1 MTSLSFDMPSGACDC
16 HTHVFGEAMRFP
28 FTAKR
33 TYTPP
38 QASVAELVTMQRA
51 LRLDRVVIVQPSV
64 YGTDNAC
71 TLDGMRRLGARARGV
86 AVIDHATTETEL
98 DVMARSGMRGVRLN
112 LATAGETDPSAAG
125 ARLAT
130 MAARLKPRGWHVQIY
145 TQLSVIAA
153 LQKQIAAAPV
163 PIVIDHFGG
172 ARGELG
178 VDQPGFA
185 EFVALVR
192 SGNVYVK
199 LSGSYRS
206 SERAPDYADMAPLAR
221 ALIEAGPDRMVWG
234 SDWPHPD
241 APHGPDGNPHAITP
255 FHVIDDAAVLNQLAV
270 WAPDAAQRRKILV
283 DNPARLYGF

>member
-1 MTSLSFDMPSGACDC
+1 MTALAFDVPPGACDC
-16 HTHVFGEAMRFP
+16 HTHVFGEPMRFP
-28 FTAKR
+28 FAKKR

-38 QASVAELVTMQRA
+38 QASVAELVTLQRG

-64 YGTDNAC
+64 YGTDNSC

-86 AVIDHATTETEL
+86 AVIDPATSEAEL
-98 DVMARSGMRGVRLN
+98 DVMARTGMRGVRLN
-112 LATAGETDPSAAG
+112 LATAGETDPDAARS
-125 ARLAT
+125 RLAALAT
-130 MAARLKPRGWHVQIY
+130 RLKPRGWHVQIY

-153 LQKQIAAAPV
+153 LQNQIAAAPV
-163 PIVIDHFGG
+163 PVVIDHFGG

-178 VDQPGFA
+178 PDQPGFA
-185 EFVALVR
+185 ALLALVR
-192 SGNVYVK
+192 GGNVYVK

-206 SERAPDYADMAPLAR
+206 SERAPDYPDMAALAR

-241 APHGPDGNPHAITP
+241 SPHGPDGNPHAITP
-255 FHVIDDAAVLNQLAV
+255 FHVIDDGALLNQLAA
-270 WAPDAAQRRKILV
+270 WAPDPAQRRKILV